1 MFLFFSWEGLRW
13 SAFDEEKGTPFL
25 LFGSLD
31 RKIPRLNRESVSFL
45 SRRFDRKTRRT
56 GAPTTTRTCVR
67 VMAHVVAPMGA
78 VRSRTAVFRRYREA
92 SRATRALFE
101 PSSVEH
107 EALLPGR
114 NTTDQAIPGR
124 TTSLPPPWVDAS
136 EALAEDMV
144 KIRGMLD
151 ELPKLH
157 ARALRASFDD
167 DSAGAPQVQADNKAR
182 EITRALHNCEGRLRG
197 LRSLGN
203 QEEDAVKKNVQA
215 QAAQQLQKLSIE
227 FRKAQKNYLLR
238 LKKQAEGSS
247 RNFVPGLEPTREE
260 RIPEDDGFIKAEAM
274 VEQANTA
281 MIREREREIEAV
293 AQSVEDLAM
302 VMKDLSTLV
311 IDQGSVLDRIDYNI
325 EQVGSHV
332 EEGLEQLRKAERS
345 QKRSRMTM
353 CILLLVGAILFMLVL
368 LILKNLI
375 FL

>member
-1 MFLFFSWEGLRW
+1 MPGGKPTLLLPLASFWKGDPDWFKTSSKGIPHLRFST
-13 SAFDEEKGTPFL
+13 FQ
-25 LFGSLD
+25 
-31 RKIPRLNRESVSFL
+31 
-45 SRRFDRKTRRT
+45 
-56 GAPTTTRTCVR
+56 TCVWA
-67 VMAHVVAPMGA
+67 MANIMAPLGA
-78 VRSRTAVFRRYREA
+78 VRNRTAVFRRYREA

-101 PSSVEH
+101 SPSVEH
-107 EALLPGR
+107 EALLSDGNARNPTHEGR
-114 NTTDQAIPGR
+114 A
-124 TTSLPPPWVDAS
+124 TSLPPPWVDAS

-197 LRSLGN
+197 LRSHGS

-238 LKKQAEGSS
+238 LKKQAEGST
-247 RNFVPGLEPTREE
+247 RTFVPGLEPTREDWAFGE
-260 RIPEDDGFIKAEAM
+260 HGRSKAEAM
-274 VEQANTA
+274 VEQADA
-281 MIREREREIEAV
+281 AIVREREREIEAV

-311 IDQGSVLDRIDYNI
+311 IDQGTVLDRIDYNI
-325 EQVGSHV
+325 DQVGSHV
-332 EEGLEQLRKAERS
+332 EEGLEQLRRAERS
-345 QKRSRMTM
+345 QKKSRTTM

-368 LILKNLI
+368 LVLKNLV